1 MSIKNAIELL
11 LVILHTCQVSDR
23 KCYRAT
29 MYYLCSHYKNKLLG
43 LYYLYSTIPTRGL
56 AQVISCSL

>member
-1 MSIKNAIELL
+1 MSIKNALELL

-23 KCYRAT
+23 KGYRAT

-43 LYYLYSTIPTRGL
+43 LYYLYSTIPTRGF
-56 AQVISCSL
+56 A